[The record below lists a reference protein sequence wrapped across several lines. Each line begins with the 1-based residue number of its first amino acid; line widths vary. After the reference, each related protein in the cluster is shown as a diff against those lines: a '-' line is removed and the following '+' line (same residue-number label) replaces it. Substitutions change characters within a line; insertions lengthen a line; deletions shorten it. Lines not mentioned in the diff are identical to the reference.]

1 VEFVAAFIYFIG
13 HEFHE
18 FHENDHR
25 HLNAIGLKYD
35 LSQSLPAALRDA
47 HFQVTLGFEGD
58 GKRP

>member
-25 HLNAIGLKYD
+25 NLDAIGLKYD
-35 LSQSLPAALRDA
+35 FSQSLPAAPRDS
-47 HFQVTLGFEGD
+47 HF
-58 GKRP
+58 